1 MARMWNLSEASE
13 INQASAFGIESADKS
28 FSDSLMQCFGDSVIQ
43 GDLQLEIYLSEY
55 CWNSVRPDFFDFLKK
70 ISTVTFASLC
80 HLKDR
85 L

>member
-13 INQASAFGIESADKS
+13 INKASDFGRESDDKS

-55 CWNSVRPDFFDFLKK
+55 CFNSVRPDFFLFKQ